1 MTIDAST
8 KNLPR
13 DTVLYLLATVT
24 LIVSAISLG
33 TLFFQYINI
42 YFPDVLNDYYGG
54 NRMFYDL
61 VREALSAI
69 IIVFPVY
76 LWVSWFLDRDIKH
89 SPEKA
94 EIKVRKWLLYLTVFA
109 AGLVIIGDLVSL
121 IRTFLNGELTVR
133 FLMKTASIFF
143 IAGAIFYHYFL
154 QLRVPKK
161 TGVTDKFFSAL
172 VVFTVGAAIVFG
184 FFVAGSPQSRRLERL
199 DEKRANDLSMIQ
211 NEVVDYWQRK
221 LKLPASLSELSGL
234 PDASVPSD
242 PVTGKPYEY
251 AVKGNLKF
259 ELCAVFDTVNNGESQ
274 FGGQAVKSAPVYD
287 RAGMNAFYDWKHD
300 SGRVCFDR
308 KIDPELYKPIK

>member
-1 MTIDAST
+1 MDIT

-13 DTVLYLLATVT
+13 DTFLYLFSAVA
-24 LIVSAISLG
+24 LIVSAISFG
-33 TLFFQYINI
+33 TLLFQYINI
-42 YFPDVLNDYYGG
+42 YFPDVLADYYWSK
-54 NRMFYDL
+54 NMFYGAI
-61 VREALSAI
+61 RSALAAL
-69 IIVFPVY
+69 IVIFPVY
-76 LWVSWFLDRDIKH
+76 VWISLFLHKDIK
-89 SPEKA
+89 SFPEKS
-94 EIKVRKWLLYLTVFA
+94 ELKIRKWLLYFTVFSA
-109 AGLVIIGDLVSL
+109 AVVIIGDLVVL
-121 IRTFLNGELTVR
+121 MQTYLNGELTVR
-133 FLMKTASIFF
+133 FLLKVASVFF

-161 TGVTDKFFSAL
+161 AGVTDKFFPMI
-172 VVFTVGAAIVFG
+172 VVFTVGAAVVFG

-211 NEVVDYWQRK
+211 NEVVSYWQRK
-221 LKLPASLSELSGL
+221 LKLPAFLSELSGL

-274 FGGQAVKSAPVYD
+274 FGSPAVKSAPVYD